1 MKKYISGKVLAAI
14 VAGVAVVAVVVG
26 ILVWQFAGKKES
38 YRSIQIYELNGST
51 IIDRQG
57 IGEME
62 AIENLYLESGDR
74 LIVGADSYA
83 RLKLD
88 DDKYILIEADSILT
102 IVAEGDKEN
111 SKTYIDLE
119 QGAVTNEIQ
128 NKLSSDSTYSIST
141 PNSVMAVRGT
151 VFRVEIS
158 YDSNGEIYTTVSTF
172 EGAVGSSLILPD
184 GTKQEEVVIV
194 EGGWEVV
201 IHMDD
206 DSTEYLSEPGE
217 MNYNELPLPVLTFV
231 KEIAERGTE
240 LASIRLEEL
249 EELIIQIRAELETE
263 TEGSST
269 ESIETEAS
277 EEPESEA
284 GELEQATETGGE
296 AETGAGSETD
306 AGSES
311 GAESEND
318 IGVGTDT
325 GAEAGT
331 GTETGAETESGSDTG
346 AESETGEESGS
357 ETGAETG
364 EGAET
369 ESGNNTGAESE
380 SGEETETGEESG
392 SETGEETGA
401 GSETETGSEA
411 GAETGA
417 GSETGTENGSESELE
432 TETEASTENESET
445 ETEPI
450 MLTVTFSYNGK
461 TFGQQEVAY
470 GEQAVKPTLIPASSG
485 AWDFDFSQKIT
496 EDTVIY
502 WK

>member
-1 MKKYISGKVLAAI
+1 MEMKKFISGKVLAAI
-14 VAGVAVVAVVVG
+14 VGGVAVVAVVVG

-158 YDSNGEIYTTVSTF
+158 FDSNGEIYTTVSTF

-184 GTKQEEVVIV
+184 GTKKEEVVIV

-201 IHMDD
+201 IHMDN

-217 MNYNELPLPVLTFV
+217 MNYNELPLPVLTFA

-284 GELEQATETGGE
+284 GELEQ
-296 AETGAGSETD
+296 ETGAGSETD

-311 GAESEND
+311 GAESGND

-331 GTETGAETESGSDTG
+331 GTETGAETESGNNTG
-346 AESETGEESGS
+346 AESETGEETETGEESGS

-364 EGAET
+364 EGTET
-369 ESGNNTGAESE
+369 ES
-380 SGEETETGEESG
+380 
-392 SETGEETGA
+392 
-401 GSETETGSEA
+401 GSEA